1 MRIAGT
7 HCGTT
12 YARNV
17 RGAGHGGA
25 SASGC
30 LDHWTLRLDNDRPA
44 FTSPRVRRVGSLT
57 TSREHTYKSLAT
69 KRCRFQNRDDPRCR
83 RCFRWIEQPAPRAL
97 QKNIPPFRLRA
108 GE

>member
-1 MRIAGT
+1 VRIAGT

-57 TSREHTYKSLAT
+57 TSREHTYQHYKEMPVSKPRRPAMSSLLSM
-69 KRCRFQNRDDPRCR
+69 D
-83 RCFRWIEQPAPRAL
+83 
-97 QKNIPPFRLRA
+97 
-108 GE
+108 